1 MPRNLDRR
9 VEIMFP
15 LEDSEI
21 RAKALHI
28 LQLELEDTVKAHI
41 LRSDGTYDRVDRRG
55 KELINSQLQFCAE
68 AVKEASALRRGR
80 DNRTFIP
87 KEPVAQED

>member
-1 MPRNLDRR
+1 
-9 VEIMFP
+9 MFP

-28 LQLELEDTVKAHI
+28 LQLELEDTVKAHL
-41 LRSDGTYDRVDRRG
+41 LRTDGTYDRVDRRG
-55 KELINSQLQFCAE
+55 KELINSQLLFCEE
-68 AVKEASALRRGR
+68 AVKEAAALKRGT

-87 KEPVAQED
+87 KEPVSAQE